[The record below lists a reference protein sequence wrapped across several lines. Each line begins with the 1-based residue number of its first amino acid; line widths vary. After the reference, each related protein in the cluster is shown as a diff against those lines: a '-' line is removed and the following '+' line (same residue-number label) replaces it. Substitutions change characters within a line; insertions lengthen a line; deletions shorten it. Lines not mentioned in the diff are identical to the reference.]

1 MFDFLENLDVLHRSF
16 WYVALFSSLVF
27 VVQAVLTFIGSD
39 STDGTAPDFDGDFD
53 GADGDFGAGDA
64 RRFPPLFGECFL
76 GAGL

>member
-39 STDGTAPDFDGDFD
+39 STDGTVPDFDGDFD
-53 GADGDFGAGDA
+53 GVDSCGSCGRWFCIDF
-64 RRFPPLFGECFL
+64 LFGY
-76 GAGL
+76 